1 MEELL
6 VAFERRPELLGREV
20 PADGHLEGKLLAV
33 AVDLRDQVA
42 LFGHP
47 GVVRDDGNRDVAR
60 GQLPVKAVVKGLGEQ
75 LRAPDRHS
83 LPDVRLLDRLGSVE
97 LNVLRLGDRLAG
109 SAGQSRRRAASPG
122 AGLRPPGFELGS
134 GLSVDLG
141 VRRDWCSRP
150 VGRPGGRPDDPEV
163 VRDEREPLDRL
174 GGRLDVGGQAP
185 VGHRRRDR
193 LERHRQVGRESLG

>member
-20 PADGHLEGKLLAV
+20 PADGHLEGQLLAV
-33 AVDLRDQVA
+33 AVHLRDQVA

-60 GQLPVKAVVKGLGEQ
+60 GQLPVEAVVKGLGEQ
-75 LRAPDRHS
+75 LRAPDRDP
-83 LPDVRLLDRLGSVE
+83 LADERLLDRVGPIE
-97 LNVLRLGDRLAG
+97 LDVLFVGDGLARPAG
-109 SAGQSRRRAASPG
+109 QPRRRPARPAGVRSAG
-122 AGLRPPGFELGS
+122 FEFGS
-134 GLSVDLG
+134 KVSVGPG
-141 VRRDWCSRP
+141 VRADRRVRS
-150 VGRPGGRPDDPEV
+150 VGRLRGRPDDPEV